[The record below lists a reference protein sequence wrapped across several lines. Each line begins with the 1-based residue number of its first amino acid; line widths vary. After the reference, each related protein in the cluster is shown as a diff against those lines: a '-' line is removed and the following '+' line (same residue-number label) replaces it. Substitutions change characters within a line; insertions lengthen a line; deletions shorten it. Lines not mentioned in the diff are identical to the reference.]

1 MPLRFLG
8 LLIFSALVLVACGG
22 GGNSTDNAGPLN
34 EEEYRAAGNEI
45 CQSWTETINE
55 LSSQLSAGASQQE
68 LIAFGTEVEATGDRF
83 TLQLL
88 DLMPPNE
95 LADDHEDVRV
105 RFEERVELIS
115 NTNPTPDEVN
125 AILEASMA
133 LTGSISAIWSSCS
146 FG

>member
-1 MPLRFLG
+1 MPLRFFG

-22 GGNSTDNAGPLN
+22 GGDSAAAGEVLS

-45 CQSWTETINE
+45 CQSWTQQINE
-55 LSSQLSAGASQQE
+55 LSSQLSASASQEE

-88 DLMPPNE
+88 DLMAPDE
-95 LADDHEDVRV
+95 LADDHDDVRV

-115 NTNPTPDEVN
+115 NTNPTPEEVEQ
-125 AILEASMA
+125 ILAASMA
-133 LTGSISAIWSSCS
+133 LTGSISAIWSNCS